1 MILSRCSAKRVPK
14 TKCTRIWNTQCLPC
28 SNIVDIVAFLHRPR
42 LYSHQCYGF
51 KPADSNSYQPAI
63 SSEICF
69 AGACRFVFDK
79 ALALQ
84 KAKAKV
90 RRIHVRI
97 ANARRDYLHKT
108 SSAISKSHAMVA
120 VEDLQV
126 KNMSRSASGIVQQPG
141 RNVRAKAGLNRSMLD
156 QAGAEFL
163 RQLERPPLSAKE

>member
-1 MILSRCSAKRVPK
+1 MLR
-14 TKCTRIWNTQCLPC
+14 
-28 SNIVDIVAFLHRPR
+28 
-42 LYSHQCYGF
+42 
-51 KPADSNSYQPAI
+51 
-63 SSEICF
+63 F

-90 RRIHVRI
+90 QRIHVRI

-156 QAGAEFL
+156 QAWAEFL